1 LTFHTS
7 PVAFGA
13 LGTWAALAGLP
24 VMSLSAMM
32 GCQLPTVSVFLP
44 AYNLL
49 FYAGPRAGPI
59 ECWPVALVAGFSFAI
74 VQAIFANPVGPEL
87 PDLIAGLFSLL
98 SVIAFVQY
106 WELLYRPKYDANLD
120 FLLFTEDQL
129 AVLSDESINNK
140 NNNLFSNEKH
150 NTVEKEAI
158 ENNSS
163 LDTENRSNIV
173 RDDTSQDEVER
184 LAWKETLLAWS
195 P

>member
-1 LTFHTS
+1 
-7 PVAFGA
+7 
-13 LGTWAALAGLP
+13 
-24 VMSLSAMM
+24 
-32 GCQLPTVSVFLP
+32 
-44 AYNLL
+44 
-49 FYAGPRAGPI
+49 
-59 ECWPVALVAGFSFAI
+59 
-74 VQAIFANPVGPEL
+74 
-87 PDLIAGLFSLL
+87 
-98 SVIAFVQY
+98 
-106 WELLYRPKYDANLD
+106 
-120 FLLFTEDQL
+120 LLFTEDQL